1 MSNVNDSDARR
12 MREMNEAQFRKKADN
27 TKRTEQGRLQKSF
40 NQVMTDRGRKT
51 LSQQG
56 EKTAK
61 ESPNSQLAKQVLNK
75 VRKQQSQAPHE
86 LARRAAMSKAMHG
99 GLSKKANV
107 GAEQLKQAHTGRADE
122 LLTKTETE
130 TTHIDKLG
138 REEEEREVERTD
150 DKQTEVEKTLER
162 QDPLAAIGEDERRR
176 DPRQNRGQ
184 DRGRQEQNAQGL
196 GVTKKSGGAAPSAI
210 PPEVLKQIVNAIYK
224 GVSADGRT
232 HMQITLKGGA
242 LDGVGLQVRS
252 QGGKVSCEF
261 SGCSRELGKQLESAT
276 SALAK
281 GLAKRGLKLE
291 RLAAR

>member
-12 MREMNEAQFRKKADN
+12 MREMNEAQFRRKADN

-40 NQVMTDRGRKT
+40 NQVMTDRGQKAQA
-51 LSQQG
+51 QQAD
-56 EKTAK
+56 KTAK

-75 VRKQQSQAPHE
+75 VRKKQSQAPHE

-99 GLSKKANV
+99 GLSKKANL

-130 TTHIDKLG
+130 TAHVDKVG

-150 DKQTEVEKTLER
+150 DKQAEIEKTLER
-162 QDPLAAIGEDERRR
+162 QDPLTAIGDDERRR

-184 DRGRQEQNAQGL
+184 DRGQQERNAQGL

-232 HMQITLKGGA
+232 HMQVTLKGGA
-242 LDGVGLQVRS
+242 LDGVRLEVRA

-261 SGCSRELGKQLESAT
+261 SGCSKELGQQLESAK
-276 SALAK
+276 SALAR
-281 GLAKRGLKLE
+281 GLSKRGLKLE